1 MALKEVI
8 KKMKE
13 NNKNFFFGE
22 GNWREV
28 SNKYFKFK
36 RILSDDEIII
46 ITNNVREIKDS
57 LTLVVD
63 NNKVVYLK
71 DWQVEPVKAYNEGIY
86 GYAVKINRKYF
97 KAYTFKSEFSNF
109 SFKNEDTFESLKEL
123 AKLQEKEDIAFSWDK
138 WSVEK
143 L

>member
-46 ITNNVREIKDS
+46 ITNNVREVKES
-57 LTLVVD
+57 LVLVVD
-63 NNKVVYLK
+63 NNKVIYLK
-71 DWQVEPVKAYNEGIY
+71 DWQVEPVKAYNENIY
-86 GYAVKINRKYF
+86 AYAVKLNKKYF
-97 KAYTFKSEFSNF
+97 KTYA
-109 SFKNEDTFESLKEL
+109 FKNEFKDFCFKEEDTFDTLKEV
-123 AKLQEKEDIAFSWDK
+123 AEIQEKEDIAFSWDK